1 MAWRHGIE
9 SVETLGNISLLAG
22 RALARAA
29 ADVLHGEFAYR
40 EAIEQAWFI
49 TSVSLLPCI
58 LVTVPI
64 GVTVSLQV
72 GSLASQI
79 GAESMTGASN
89 GVALIQQGAPLVAA
103 LLLAGAAGSAICS
116 DLGART
122 VREEVDALRV
132 MGIDPLRRLVAPRLL
147 AMVLVGVLLCGVII
161 FTGVFT
167 GYAFNVAVQG
177 GTPGSYMGSLAAFA
191 TTSDLVVAIAK
202 SAIFGFIA
210 AVVACHKGMSVSGG
224 PKGVAQAVNSSV
236 VITVVLL
243 FAVNLALTQIYLS
256 LFPVRSL

>member
-1 MAWRHGIE
+1 MVWRHALE
-9 SVETLGNISLLAG
+9 SVETLGQISLLAFRSLG
-22 RALARAA
+22 RAGSDLVRRK
-29 ADVLHGEFAYR
+29 FAYQ

-58 LVTVPI
+58 LVTIPI

-103 LLLAGAAGSAICS
+103 LLLAGAAGSAICA

-147 AMVLVGVLLCGVII
+147 AMILVGVLLCGVII

-191 TTSDLVVAIAK
+191 TTNDLVVAVVK

-210 AVVACHKGMSVSGG
+210 AVVACHKGITVSGG

-243 FAVNLALTQIYLS
+243 FAVNLVLSQIYIS
-256 LFPVRSL
+256 VFPPRSL